1 MVAVSQVWNV
11 DWLNANSQ
19 RHYPISEEATL
30 KDLTGSF
37 TLPKD
42 FLVDLLLPVHSDPSI
57 DPTRFHVKSVGIFG
71 TGVSLALGYNGT
83 AIGSISAE
91 ASTFT
96 GNQSFTFEG
105 TGAFFD
111 TVGKVVLGSLD
122 TLLNFAGSYE
132 FDVTGARIEPHAIVP
147 DLRGV
152 SALYLKN
159 GDDTIGPLTGDIVFQ
174 AGRNFLMNYVNGPS
188 GEPDRLVLNAISGE
202 GLNED
207 CDCGEAA
214 SRPCIETI
222 NGIGPDDSGD
232 YSLLGDECLELD
244 AIANGLQLTDKC
256 ANPCCGCPEL
266 EVVETTMQSL
276 VEAVFQLELQASKL
290 ETAIITME
298 NVILASKTEL
308 QE

>member
-1 MVAVSQVWNV
+1 MPAAGPVWNV

-19 RHYPISEEATL
+19 RNYPISEEATL
-30 KDLTGSF
+30 KDLSGSF

-42 FLVDLLLPVHSDPSI
+42 FIVDLLLPVHVDATI
-57 DPTRFHVKSVGIFG
+57 DPTRFHIHSVGIFG
-71 TGVSLALGYNGT
+71 TGVSLTFGYNGA
-83 AIGSISAE
+83 AIGSVSID
-91 ASTFT
+91 ASTFEE
-96 GNQSFTFEG
+96 NKSFTFEG
-105 TGAFFD
+105 TGSFFD
-111 TVGKVVLGSLD
+111 TVGKVIIGTLD

-132 FDVTGARIEPHAIVP
+132 FDVAGARIEPHAIVP

-152 SALYLKN
+152 NAIYLKN
-159 GDDTIGPLTGDIVFQ
+159 GNDMIGPLTGDIVFQ

-188 GEPDRLVLNAISGE
+188 GEPDRLLLNAISGE

-207 CDCGEAA
+207 CACGEAA

-222 NGIGPDDSGD
+222 NGISPDENGD
-232 YSLLGDECLELD
+232 YTVLGDECLDLN
-244 AIANGLQLTDKC
+244 AIANGIQLTDKC

-276 VEAVFQLELQASKL
+276 MQAVFYLEMQASKL
-290 ETAIITME
+290 ETAVITME

-308 QE
+308 QS

>member
-1 MVAVSQVWNV
+1 MPPVGPVWNA

-19 RHYPISEEATL
+19 RHYPISESATL

-37 TLPKD
+37 ELPKD
-42 FLVDLLLPVHSDPSI
+42 FLVDLLLPVHSDAGI
-57 DPTRFHVKSVGIFG
+57 DPTLFHVHSVGIFG
-71 TGVSLALGYNGT
+71 TGISLTLGYNGT
-83 AIGSISAE
+83 AIGSISTDS
-91 ASTFT
+91 STFT
-96 GNQSFTFEG
+96 GNQSFIFEG

-111 TVGKVVLGSLD
+111 TVGKVILGSLD
-122 TLLNFAGSYE
+122 NILNFAGSYE
-132 FDVTGARIEPHAIVP
+132 FDVAGARLEPHAIVP

-174 AGRNFLMNYVNGPS
+174 AGRNFLMNYVNGPA
-188 GEPDRLVLNAISGE
+188 GEPDRLLMNAISGE
-202 GLNED
+202 GLTED

-222 NGIGPDDSGD
+222 NGISPDEDGD
-232 YSLLGDECLELD
+232 YTLLGDECLELE

-266 EVVETTMQSL
+266 EVVETHMQSL
-276 VEAVFQLELQASKL
+276 TEAIYRLEQQASKL